1 VRIFLDTNVL
11 VSAFASRG
19 LCADVLRLV
28 LVKHTLVTGEAM
40 LEELT
45 RVLTERIGIPGTV
58 MEEITVLMRR
68 HQVEPIP
75 DTPTSFPEIDAD
87 DQIIMASAILA
98 DSDVLIT
105 GDRDLLDLQLEVHR
119 PVIIDP
125 RGFWNLEREQTGP
138 IG

>member
-75 DTPTSFPEIDAD
+75 DTPTPFPEIDAD